1 VYVVVIRCTALF
13 LKLFIRRKNYA
24 ITYIKIVK
32 IPYTNAPV
40 GQAMS
45 AAADV
50 QGLVTIIK

>member
-24 ITYIKIVK
+24 ISYIKIVK